1 MITAQWL
8 QHRIY
13 QKIMVRRKF
22 NEINKKKK
30 KQNSII
36 KISVIA
42 EYLHLT
48 TTTNGN
54 ILTLDRKNGK
64 FLWKNDLTSPVVA
77 AFLLG
82 PEGLLSVPFT
92 TVSEEAF
99 QAILEESKDGNV
111 NTVKLL

>member
-1 MITAQWL
+1 MVSSSSACPNKLVVWL
-8 QHRIY
+8 FKCTQI
-13 QKIMVRRKF
+13 V
-22 NEINKKKK
+22 
-30 KQNSII
+30 
-36 KISVIA
+36 

-64 FLWKNDLTSPVVA
+64 FLWKNDLASPVVA

-92 TVSEEAF
+92 TVSDEAF
-99 QAILEESKDGNV
+99 NAILDESKGGNV

>member
-1 MITAQWL
+1 MINL
-8 QHRIY
+8 SL
-13 QKIMVRRKF
+13 F
-22 NEINKKKK
+22 L
-30 KQNSII
+30 
-36 KISVIA
+36 

-48 TTTNGN
+48 TTSNGN
-54 ILTLDRKNGK
+54 ILTLDRNNGK

-92 TVSEEAF
+92 TVSDEAF
-99 QAILEESKDGNV
+99 QAILDESKDGNV